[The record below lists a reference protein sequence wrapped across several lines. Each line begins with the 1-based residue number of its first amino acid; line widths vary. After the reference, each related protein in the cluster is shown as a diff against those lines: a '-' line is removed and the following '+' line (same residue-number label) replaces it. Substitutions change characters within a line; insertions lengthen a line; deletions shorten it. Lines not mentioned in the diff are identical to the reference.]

1 MSALTTYAK
10 PVNDI
15 VTVHVPNEFGTC
27 VFQVVLTPVESDLYR
42 LYQEERSTQSVA
54 KGVASDSEVRAKA
67 NRELLELAG
76 TWESDPASEA
86 IFDEMRTIDSEMW
99 Q

>member
-1 MSALTTYAK
+1 MPALTTYAK

-15 VTVHVPNEFGTC
+15 VTVRVPDELGTC
-27 VFQVVLTPVESDLYR
+27 VFQVVLTPVESDLYG
-42 LYQEERSTQSVA
+42 LCQKGSPTHSVA
-54 KGVASDSEVRAKA
+54 KGMASDSKMRAKA

-76 TWESDPASEA
+76 TWESDPAAEA

>member
-1 MSALTTYAK
+1 MPTLTTYAK

-15 VTVHVPNEFGTC
+15 VTVHVPDEFGTC
-27 VFQVVLTPVESDLYR
+27 VFQVVLTPVESDLHR
-42 LYQEERSTQSVA
+42 LYQKGNATQSVA
-54 KGVASDSEVRAKA
+54 RRGASDSEVRAKA

-76 TWESDPASEA
+76 TWESDPASEV